1 MKRWPLKLVLPLAI
15 VLTSGIVAVFLV
27 TAGARVQTQP
37 AEDFAR
43 LVRAAAV
50 EPQPRYD

>member
-1 MKRWPLKLVLPLAI
+1 MNRWPSKLVLPLAI
-15 VLTSGIVAVFLV
+15 VLTSGIVAIFLV

-50 EPQPRYD
+50 EQSSRR